1 MTNACLSLPI
11 RREPLWL
18 AVDLRPE
25 RRHARAQRIETGE
38 DLEVRPDERWQ
49 SHDRRGVEQLRIEVG
64 PGGGRSQGG
73 MVRIQAEDDLPQP
86 LHRVSMEQ

>member
-1 MTNACLSLPI
+1 
-11 RREPLWL
+11 
-18 AVDLRPE
+18 
-25 RRHARAQRIETGE
+25 
-38 DLEVRPDERWQ
+38 
-49 SHDRRGVEQLRIEVG
+49 LRIEVG